1 MTTNRFHL
9 PSIAAAALLM
19 SVATAPASLAA
30 DWTVNYDESTLG
42 FRGTQAGAPF
52 TGSFGEWEAR
62 INFDPA
68 DPSAA
73 AISVTIVTE
82 TASSGSSQRDGSIA
96 DTEWFNSRE
105 FPTASFVS
113 ETVRNVGG
121 DAYEADGTLTIRNN
135 ALPVTLPFTLTVNG
149 DTATAAGELT
159 IDRRDYDVGTGD
171 WASGSIVGTDVT
183 ILVDLTATR

>member
-1 MTTNRFHL
+1 MMTNRFHL
-9 PSIAAAALLM
+9 PSITAAALLM
-19 SVATAPASLAA
+19 SVATAPAALAA

-52 TGSFGEWEAR
+52 TGSFGEWEASVS
-62 INFDPA
+62 FDPA

-121 DAYEADGTLTIRNN
+121 DAYEADGTLTIRDN

-183 ILVDLTATR
+183 ILVELTATR